1 MIVRRALLV
10 LLLTVAAGCAPT
22 TSAPV
27 TAPATPK
34 FPEYVFPPI
43 EGGSSAEILA
53 EYQSAWYVLQSGD
66 ARGAER
72 RFAAILKT
80 HSDVYAAHAG
90 LGYTALSRKDYKA
103 AVGHFDRALAAN
115 PGYAPALVGKGQTY
129 LALGARAEALSAF
142 DAALAADPGL
152 TAIRSTADVLRFQN
166 MQGGVAQA
174 RKAAQEGRLAEAR
187 LAYLDAIKASPQ
199 SPFLY
204 RELADIERRE
214 GNLPAALD
222 HAQQAIALEPGEAR
236 SYVLLADVLEAMGQF
251 ANAAEAL
258 GKSLTLE
265 PSEEVTA
272 RIEAL
277 NTRAAFE
284 AMPEEYRT
292 IEQAPTITRAQLAAL
307 IGVRLDELV
316 KRAPR
321 RSSALITDIRGNWAS
336 PWIIPVARAGFMD
349 VSLNYTFQPST
360 TVRRRD
366 LAYAVS
372 RILSLIA
379 SENPRLAAPWRNAR
393 PRFPD
398 LSPGH
403 LNYADAAVAVGSGVL
418 QPGENGAFE
427 LTRPV
432 SGAEAVAAISRLDE
446 LAGARRR

>member
-1 MIVRRALLV
+1 MIGRQALALL
-10 LLLTVAAGCAPT
+10 LVALAVACAPKT
-22 TSAPV
+22 TAPV

-34 FPEYVFPPI
+34 FPEYIFPAI
-43 EGGSSAEILA
+43 EPAASDGLLA
-53 EYQSAWYVLQSGD
+53 EHQSAWYLLQGGD

-80 HSDVYAAHAG
+80 RADVYAAHAG
-90 LGYTALSRKDYKA
+90 LGYTALSRKDYKPA
-103 AVGHFDRALAAN
+103 LAHFDRALSAN
-115 PGYAPALVGKGQTY
+115 PTYAPALAGKGQTY
-129 LALGARAEALSAF
+129 LAMGSRTEALSAF

-166 MQGGVAQA
+166 MQGGVAEA
-174 RKAAQEGRLAEAR
+174 RKAAQEGRLSEAR

-204 RELADIERRE
+204 RELAEIERRE

-222 HAQQAIALEPGEAR
+222 HAQQAIALEPAEPR

-258 GKSLTLE
+258 GKATALE
-265 PSEEVTA
+265 PSEELTS

-292 IEQAPTITRAQLAAL
+292 IEQAESITRAQLAAL
-307 IGVRLDELV
+307 IGVRLDDLV

-366 LAYAVS
+366 LAIAVS
-372 RILSLIA
+372 RILA
-379 SENPRLAAPWRNAR
+379 FVAAENPRVASGWRNAK

-398 LSPGH
+398 LSQGH
-403 LNYADAAVAVGSGVL
+403 LNYPDAAIAIGSGVM

-432 SGAEAVAAISRLDE
+432 SGAEAVAAITRLVD
-446 LAGARRR
+446 LGRARRR

>member
-1 MIVRRALLV
+1 MMGRRALVVV
-10 LLLTVAAGCAPT
+10 LLAVAAACAPAT
-22 TSAPV
+22 TAPV
-27 TAPATPK
+27 TAPAAPR
-34 FPEYVFPPI
+34 FPEYIFPAI
-43 EGGSSAEILA
+43 EPAPSDDILA
-53 EYQSAWYVLQSGD
+53 GHQSAWYLLQGGD

-72 RFAAILKT
+72 RFAGILKARG
-80 HSDVYAAHAG
+80 DVYAAHAG
-90 LGYTALSRKDYKA
+90 LGYAALSRKDYKA
-103 AVGHFDRALAAN
+103 ALGHFDRALSAN
-115 PGYAPALVGKGQTY
+115 PAYAPALAGKGQTF
-129 LALGARAEALSAF
+129 LAMGSRAEALSAF

-174 RKAAQEGRLAEAR
+174 RKAAQEGHLSEAR
-187 LAYLDAIKASPQ
+187 LAYLEAIKASPQ

-204 RELADIERRE
+204 RELAEIERRE

-222 HAQQAIALEPGEAR
+222 HAQQALALEPAEPR
-236 SYVLLADVLEAMGQF
+236 SYIVLADVLEAMGQF

-258 GKSLTLE
+258 GKSTALE
-265 PSEEVTA
+265 PSEELTS

-284 AMPEEYRT
+284 AMPEEYRS
-292 IEQAPTITRAQLAAL
+292 IEQAASVTRAQLAAS
-307 IGVRLDELV
+307 IGVRLDGLV

-349 VSLNYTFQPST
+349 VSANYTFQPST

-366 LAYAVS
+366 LAIAVS
-372 RILSLIA
+372 RILAFIA
-379 SENPRLAAPWRNAR
+379 SENPRVASGWRNAK

-398 LSPGH
+398 VSQGH
-403 LNYADAAVAVGSGVL
+403 LNYPDAAVAIGSGVM

-432 SGAEAVAAISRLDE
+432 SGAEAVAAINRLVE

>member
-1 MIVRRALLV
+1 MIVRRTLLV
-10 LLLTVAAGCAPT
+10 LLLAVAAACAPP

-27 TAPATPK
+27 TAPATPR

-43 EGGSSAEILA
+43 EAGSSAEVLA
-53 EYQSAWYVLQSGD
+53 EHQSAWYVLQAGD

-72 RFAAILKT
+72 RFAAILKA
-80 HSDVYAAHAG
+80 HGDVYAAHAG
-90 LGYTALSRKDYKA
+90 LGYTALARKDYKA
-103 AVGHFDRALAAN
+103 AIGHFDRALAAN

-129 LALGARAEALSAF
+129 LAMGARAEALSAF

-187 LAYLDAIKASPQ
+187 VAYLDAIKASPQ

-251 ANAAEAL
+251 ADAAETL
-258 GKSLTLE
+258 GKAMALE
-265 PSEEVTA
+265 PSEELTA

-307 IGVRLDELV
+307 IGVRLDDLV

-321 RSSALITDIRGNWAS
+321 RSSALITDIRGHWAS

-360 TVRRRD
+360 TVRRRE

-379 SENPRLAAPWRNAR
+379 AENPRIAAPWRNAK

-398 LSPGH
+398 LSQGH

-432 SGAEAVAAISRLDE
+432 SGAEAVAAITRLQE

>member
-1 MIVRRALLV
+1 MIVRRAV
-10 LLLTVAAGCAPT
+10 AILLLAVAAACAPR
-22 TSAPV
+22 TSTPV
-27 TAPATPK
+27 TAPATPR
-34 FPEYVFPPI
+34 FPEYLFPAI
-43 EGGSSAEILA
+43 EPAPSDEVLA
-53 EYQSAWYVLQSGD
+53 EHQSAWYLLQGGD

-80 HSDVYAAHAG
+80 HGDLYAAHAG

-115 PGYAPALVGKGQTY
+115 PAYAPALVGKGQTY
-129 LALGARAEALSAF
+129 LAMGARAEALAAF

-204 RELADIERRE
+204 RELAEIERRE

-236 SYVLLADVLEAMGQF
+236 SYILLADVLEAMGQF
-251 ANAAEAL
+251 ANAAE
-258 GKSLTLE
+258 TLVKAAAFE
-265 PSEEVTA
+265 PSPELTA

-292 IEQAPTITRAQLAAL
+292 IEQAPSITRAQLAAL

-366 LAYAVS
+366 LAFAVS
-372 RILSLIA
+372 RILGFIA
-379 SENPRLAAPWRNAR
+379 SENPRLAAAWRSAR

-403 LNYADAAVAVGSGVL
+403 LNYPDAAVTVGAGVL

-427 LTRPV
+427 LTRLV
-432 SGAEAVAAISRLDE
+432 SGAEAVAAITRLAE
-446 LAGARRR
+446 LAAPRRR